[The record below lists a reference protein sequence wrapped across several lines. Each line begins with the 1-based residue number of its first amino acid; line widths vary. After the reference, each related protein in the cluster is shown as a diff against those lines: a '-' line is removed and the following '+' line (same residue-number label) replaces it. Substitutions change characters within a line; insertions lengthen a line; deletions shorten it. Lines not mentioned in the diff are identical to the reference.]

1 MKNAQYSCFSI
12 QKSRLLVNGQLFIRK
27 GGFLSKGVFNIG
39 YFKINEILICMSL
52 RSKTFMSKRT
62 MRIRVILENQFYKQ
76 MYQTRLKSL
85 LLKVSQGEARGART
99 NFFQLSWQKFYKL
112 ISTIISIIVINFV
125 DFEANFLTL
134 FKGKVIKNPP
144 KHKIVWQISNRFR
157 FSCHLSTYSTALCF

>member
-1 MKNAQYSCFSI
+1 MINNTACFISFEKCFKRSFHIDRCSPRKIIKNMKNAQYSCFSI

-76 MYQTRLKSL
+76 MYQTRLKKFALES
-85 LLKVSQGEARGART
+85 KSRRGLRG
-99 NFFQLSWQKFYKL
+99 SY
-112 ISTIISIIVINFV
+112 
-125 DFEANFLTL
+125 
-134 FKGKVIKNPP
+134 
-144 KHKIVWQISNRFR
+144 
-157 FSCHLSTYSTALCF
+157 